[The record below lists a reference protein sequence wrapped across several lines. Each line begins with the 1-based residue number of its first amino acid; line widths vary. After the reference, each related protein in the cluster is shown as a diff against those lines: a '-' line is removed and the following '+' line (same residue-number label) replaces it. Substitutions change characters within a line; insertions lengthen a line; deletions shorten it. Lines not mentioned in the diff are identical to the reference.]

1 MLIDLLYSMA
11 GALLVA
17 SLMMSA
23 TWLISKAIK
32 NAGIVDVAW
41 ALGYSI
47 MTVYYLVA
55 GHHQSLRLQLLSV
68 MVILWSLR
76 LTWHLGTRFLQWYP
90 EEDARYTE
98 LREKLGDNKEWKMYT
113 IFLWQGAVLCF
124 MSAPLAVTA
133 LDAATSAPSA
143 PGAIQYAAICLWAI
157 SLIGVTLADK
167 QLSDFKKAHK
177 GRTCQVGLWKY
188 SRHPNYFF
196 EWLGAL
202 SFSLFVIDM
211 PLGLLALSCPLVL
224 LHLLINVTGV
234 KPAEEHSL
242 KTRPDYAAYVK
253 TTSPFF
259 PWWRKQSS

>member
-1 MLIDLLYSMA
+1 MPIELLRTMA
-11 GALLVA
+11 GALLL
-17 SLMMSA
+17 SLTVMSV

-47 MTVYYLVA
+47 MAVYYLVT
-55 GHHQSLRLQLLSV
+55 GHHQSLNLQILSA
-68 MVILWSLR
+68 MVTLWSLR

-124 MSAPLAVTA
+124 MNAPLAVASINDPATA
-133 LDAATSAPSA
+133 LGP
-143 PGAIQYAAICLWAI
+143 IQYVAIFLWAVSI
-157 SLIGVTLADK
+157 TGVTLADK
-167 QLSDFKKAHK
+167 QLSEFKKSNK
-177 GRTCQVGLWKY
+177 GKTCQVGLWRY

-202 SFSLFVIDM
+202 SFTLFVIDM
-211 PLGLLALSCPLVL
+211 PMGFWTLACPLVL
-224 LHLLINVTGV
+224 LHLLFNVTGV

-242 KTRPDYAAYVK
+242 KTRPDYADYVK

-259 PWWRKQSS
+259 PWWRKST